1 MSAKVFNLFL
11 GLFLGLLFIGCFSE
25 LIPAHATL
33 NAEKVQADPDQDG
46 CEHGRGNG
54 RAPMRIPQLQ
64 LKPKEG
70 PEHES
75 PQNIGTEIR
84 TSQRTLRGVGQIKRV
99 NISHKDQ
106 DRNDPDRG

>member
-33 NAEKVQADPDQDG
+33 NAEKVQADPDQGG

-70 PEHES
+70 PVHES
-75 PQNIGTEIR
+75 PQDIGREIR
-84 TSQRTLRGVGQIKRV
+84 TGQRALGRIDQIKCV
-99 NISHKDQ
+99 EIGHKCQ
-106 DRNDPDRG
+106 DRDDPNRR